1 MDRRRWLQSAAW
13 AAGAAC
19 LPCGSESALVAQDLL
34 DDDIEST
41 AGKLIDAKTQRAIDR
56 GLAWLAQRQNEDGSF
71 AGGNLY
77 SRNVAVVSLAA
88 MAFMAGGHTPGR
100 GAYGAEVDRCLDYIL
115 SRAQPDSGFIV
126 EAEPASHGPMYGH
139 GFAALLLAEAYG
151 LSAREDLREPLE
163 RAIELIVRTQND
175 EGGWRYQP
183 ERREADLSV
192 TICEL
197 MALRAARNAGIFTP
211 SETVDRA
218 VEFIKGLQN
227 ADGGFTY
234 MTSGGP
240 SEYPRSAAAVT
251 ALYASGASADE
262 EIDRGLQ
269 YLLADP
275 PAPPGDRPDS
285 RFFYA
290 HYYSVQAM
298 WHAGGDRWRGWFP
311 KLKDAILARHA
322 DGYWMDDICAE
333 YGTGMACLILQTP
346 NNYLPIFQR

>member
-1 MDRRRWLQSAAW
+1 MIRYSRRRWLQTTAC
-13 AAGAAC
+13 AAGAY
-19 LPCGSESALVAQDLL
+19 LL
-34 DDDIEST
+34 ASPRLAAAAEEDIEAE
-41 AGKLIDAKTQRAIDR
+41 AGKLIDAKTQRAIDS
-56 GLAWLAQRQNEDGSF
+56 GLAKRQNDDGAF

-88 MAFMAGGHTPGR
+88 MAFMSSGSTPGR
-100 GAYGAEVDRCLDYIL
+100 GTYGAAVDRCLDYIL
-115 SRAQPDSGFIV
+115 SRAQGDSGFIV

-151 LSAREDLREPLE
+151 LSARDDLREPLE
-163 RAIELIVRTQND
+163 KAIDLIVRTQND

-192 TICEL
+192 TVCEL
-197 MALRAARNAGIFTP
+197 MALRAARNAGVYVP

-218 VEFIKGLQN
+218 VELIKGLQN
-227 ADGGFTY
+227 ADGGFMY

-240 SEYPRSAAAVT
+240 SEFPRSAAGIV
-251 ALYASGASADE
+251 ALYNSGAEASDE
-262 EIDRGLQ
+262 IERGLD

-275 PAPPGDRPDS
+275 PKAPGDGVDS

-298 WHAGGDRWRGWFP
+298 WHAGGKLWREWFP
-311 KLKDAILARHA
+311 QLRTAVLARQT
-322 DGYWMDDICAE
+322 DGYWMDDICSE
-333 YGTGMACLILQTP
+333 YGTSMACLILQTP
-346 NNYLPIFQR
+346 NNLLPIFQR